1 MKEDIWICLW
11 LIDDTNL
18 DFLDTLNFDVS
29 ETVYHSQ
36 TKLRAFSIHGTEK
49 NDLRDCE

>member
-36 TKLRAFSIHGTEK
+36 AKLRAFSIHGTEK

>member
-29 ETVYHSQ
+29 ESDYHS
-36 TKLRAFSIHGTEK
+36 
-49 NDLRDCE
+49 